1 MSAFTNS
8 EIAVKS
14 PSGMTTAAGGG
25 AGIADGAGDGR
36 ATASGGTLEA
46 AGGVGA
52 GRPHDDTAATLSAMA
67 PAAQAR
73 ATREV
78 TLRR

>member
-1 MSAFTNS
+1 MSAFTS
-8 EIAVKS
+8 AEIAVKS

-25 AGIADGAGDGR
+25 AGIAAGAGAGR
-36 ATASGGTLEA
+36 AAGSGGTLEA
-46 AGGVGA
+46 AGGAGA
-52 GRPHDDTAATLSAMA
+52 GRPHEDTAATLSAMA